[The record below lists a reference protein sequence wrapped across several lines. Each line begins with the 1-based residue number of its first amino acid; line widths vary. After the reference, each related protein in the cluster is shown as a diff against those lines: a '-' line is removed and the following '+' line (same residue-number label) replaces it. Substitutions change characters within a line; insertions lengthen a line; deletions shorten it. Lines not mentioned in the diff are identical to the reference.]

1 MELTAIPT
9 LNRAQW
15 WILWTAAV
23 EIVLAWPPDKGRP
36 LGVTAMN
43 WLADPSG
50 SLPVMPAPL
59 PMTLGDDGDAVAA
72 HDAQEREYERAYD
85 SSAAMRWRMRLKE
98 ARGSFDPSTLRQL
111 LVGMGVLSAL
121 AVWRLNTPE
130 LPSKR

>member
-1 MELTAIPT
+1 VVT
-9 LNRAQW
+9 
-15 WILWTAAV
+15 
-23 EIVLAWPPDKGRP
+23 VLGWPPDKGRP
-36 LGVTAMN
+36 LSVTVMN

-85 SSAAMRWRMRLKE
+85 SSAVIRWRMRLRE
-98 ARGSFDPSTLRQL
+98 AREPVDSSTLRQL
-111 LVGMGVLSAL
+111 LVGVGVLSAL

-130 LPSKR
+130 LLSKR